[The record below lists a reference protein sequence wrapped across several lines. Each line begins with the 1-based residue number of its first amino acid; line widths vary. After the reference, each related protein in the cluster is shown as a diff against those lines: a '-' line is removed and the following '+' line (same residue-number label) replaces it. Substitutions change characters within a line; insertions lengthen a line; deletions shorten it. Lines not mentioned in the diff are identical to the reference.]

1 MIINSSLPPKRI
13 RYINSPL
20 VVSLETN
27 PTENTY
33 YFVKS
38 LINNN
43 WDYDIIGIGKPWN
56 GFKSKLQYYPDYLQ
70 TLDPERLVI
79 LSDSRDVFCVRS
91 PDHFVYAF
99 QTFNKPILV
108 SLEIFCQTKPD
119 DSAVQNLKDIWQCVP
134 LNEYWKHQS
143 NKPTVRRYVNSGL
156 IVGRAKDLLEH
167 YNWIKSTSW
176 NDDQA
181 ALGDYMNKFPN
192 KVAADIHASV
202 LHTSG
207 FGINAGILTK
217 NQWEDSP
224 SLAELTGRKNY
235 FLHLPGITQ
244 SKGQLN
250 IYNAVKKLIFEDEVS
265 NQWLVKDY
273 APNTTCEWDKGL
285 FDPLPEIK

>member
-1 MIINSSLPPKRI
+1 MIVNSSLPPKRI

-33 YFVKS
+33 HFVQS

-43 WDYDIIGIGKPWN
+43 WDYDIIGIGKPWY

-99 QTFNKPILV
+99 QTFNKPLLV
-108 SLEIFCQTKPD
+108 SLEIFCQGAPD
-119 DSAVQNLKDIWQCVP
+119 DSAVQNPKDIWQCVP

-143 NKPTVRRYVNSGL
+143 IKPTIRRYVNSGL
-156 IVGRAKDLLEH
+156 IVGKTKDLIEH
-167 YNWIKSTSW
+167 YNWIKSTTW
-176 NDDQA
+176 KDDQA

-192 KVAADIHASV
+192 KVAADVHASV

-207 FGINAGILTK
+207 FGINAGVLTK
-217 NQWEDSP
+217 KQWEDSP

-235 FLHLPGITQ
+235 FLHLPGLEA
-244 SKGQLN
+244 SAGQKK
-250 IYNAVKKLIFEDEVS
+250 IYNVVKKLISQDNIS
-265 NQWLVKDY
+265 HNWLVKDY
-273 APNTTCEWDKGL
+273 PKNTSCTWDTGIA
-285 FDPLPEIK
+285 DTSIEIK